1 MIFKKRYRF
10 LIKQDALFNLKNL
23 KKAQLLQYFLSL
35 PENFDSISKQFDGQN
50 IPNFKIKQEAHGATS
65 LT

>member
-1 MIFKKRYRF
+1 MLF
-10 LIKQDALFNLKNL
+10 FNLKNL

-35 PENFDSISKQFDGQN
+35 PENFDSISKQFDGQI